1 MLLIKNML
9 EKKLFAK
16 ILPVL
21 LGFFVMGFCDIVGIS
36 SDYAASTFGWSATMA
51 GLIPSVVFLWFF
63 LLGIP
68 FGLMKNRI
76 GRENT
81 VLTSMAV
88 VIKDER
94 VKIHRS
100 F

>member
-16 ILPVL
+16 TLPVL
-21 LGFFVMGFCDIVGIS
+21 LVFFVMGFCDIVGIS

-68 FGLMKNRI
+68 FGLMMNRI
-76 GRENT
+76 GRKNT

-94 VKIHRS
+94 VKTYRS

>member
-1 MLLIKNML
+1 ML

-16 ILPVL
+16 TLPVL
-21 LGFFVMGFCDIVGIS
+21 LGFFVLGFCDIVGIS

-68 FGLMKNRI
+68 FGLMMNRI
-76 GRENT
+76 GRKNT

-88 VIKDER
+88 VINDER
-94 VKIHRS
+94 VKIYRS